1 MALSFLQPSLEI
13 FLGFFPSFDLNLP
26 VPDKSTIG
34 IRALLLKCDL
44 DSMIRHSPS
53 QTVKADS

>member
-13 FLGFFPSFDLNLP
+13 FFCLFPSFDLDFP
-26 VPDKSTIG
+26 MPDESTIG
-34 IRALLLKCDL
+34 IRTLLLECDL
-44 DSMIRHSPS
+44 DSMICDPPS

>member
-13 FLGFFPSFDLNLP
+13 SFGFFPSFDLDFP
-26 VPDKSTIG
+26 VPDESTIG
-34 IRALLLKCDL
+34 IRALLLESDL
-44 DSMIRHSPS
+44 DSMICHPPS

>member
-13 FLGFFPSFDLNLP
+13 LFGFFPRFDLDLP
-26 VPDKSTIG
+26 MPNESTIG
-34 IRALLLKCDL
+34 IRTLLLKCDL
-44 DSMIRHSPS
+44 DSMICDPPS

>member
-1 MALSFLQPSLEI
+1 MALSFLQASLDT

-26 VPDKSTIG
+26 VADESAIR
-34 IRALLLKCDL
+34 IRALLFECDL
-44 DSMIRHSPS
+44 DSMICDPPS